1 MARGEHRSGRG
12 LARRR
17 QPASS
22 PTKVR
27 PSAVEFLLIAAGL
40 ALVWRYAWI
49 MDDAFVYA
57 RYADN
62 AVLSGLGL
70 VYNRG
75 EFVEGYSSPLW
86 MLWMLP
92 LRALGLNYWQI
103 WLGTGLASF
112 AAAGGLLVALER
124 KPVW

>member
-1 MARGEHRSGRG
+1 MTAAAHLASRPSPRPLRLRRCARGRYPRGRIRPVARGEHRSGRG

-49 MDDAFVYA
+49 MDDAFP
-57 RYADN
+57 RI
-62 AVLSGLGL
+62 SISC
-70 VYNRG
+70 R
-75 EFVEGYSSPLW
+75 
-86 MLWMLP
+86 
-92 LRALGLNYWQI
+92 
-103 WLGTGLASF
+103 
-112 AAAGGLLVALER
+112 
-124 KPVW
+124 